1 MNFAFRKGDSDNQDD
16 DGLEHEKEVDYEVDN
31 DDYRDSDDFWI
42 PGFFKEECITTDTIV
57 DIRQFDMRKMTV
69 EDVSRFNFCD
79 LGIAYLFYYWYG
91 KITSF
96 SVRKSHIIR
105 NTSREIL
112 QQTFVC
118 SCVGYIRDKG
128 STSNTRKHREK
139 KESRCGC
146 DAMFCVHVHFCM
158 GCWYVTCW
166 NFEHSN
172 LLFLSSMTSKDGN
185 FWVRI
190 SYSHPKMR
198 TLC

>member
-1 MNFAFRKGDSDNQDD
+1 MLEMESSDNLCSSVNNDCDDDVTKVYDDDDDDKADEEDIDHNRVGDSDNQDD

-158 GCWYVTCW
+158 G
-166 NFEHSN
+166 
-172 LLFLSSMTSKDGN
+172 
-185 FWVRI
+185 
-190 SYSHPKMR
+190 
-198 TLC
+198 